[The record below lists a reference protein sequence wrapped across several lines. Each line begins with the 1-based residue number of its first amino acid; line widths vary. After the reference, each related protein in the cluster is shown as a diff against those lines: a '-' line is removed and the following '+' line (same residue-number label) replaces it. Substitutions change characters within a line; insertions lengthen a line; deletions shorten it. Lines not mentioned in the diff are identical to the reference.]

1 MYIISS
7 LEVIV
12 LDKYKR
18 LPLRIESGRRL
29 FYNQISVIE
38 KVKEIEDLLEEYP
51 YIKDISKE
59 ILLKKDINELDKQDI
74 INRHKAYEYI
84 LSGKMINE
92 ENLKMLYDI
101 RSKDLLDDYSK
112 ENMGKFYR
120 QDAVLIIRDGNY
132 LNHIEGMDY
141 KKIDRYVNHLLDF
154 IGGYDLDELIKSQV
168 IHFYLYYIH
177 PYFDINKRTSRAL
190 SMWYLVNKDKYQ
202 YTLFERGIS
211 LNRGRYKKLLFDSR
225 NGNLTKF
232 LNLIILEVQREM
244 ERQIVINSIEK
255 YAELNSEEEKIIGY
269 LLTLSNITIKDLA
282 NKYNLYNQRMTT
294 DDFAYEYVF
303 PLMGKNVLLNLG
315 LTTHK
320 ISKNMPN
327 IVLAL
332 NRQMIDVNKLK
343 TVDIKK
349 YSK

>member
-1 MYIISS
+1 M
-7 LEVIV
+7 EVIT

-29 FYNQISVIE
+29 FYNQISVMENI
-38 KVKEIEDLLEEYP
+38 KEIQSLLEEYP
-51 YIKDISKE
+51 FIKDTAKE
-59 ILLKKDINELDKQDI
+59 ILFKSDVNASDKQDI
-74 INRHKAYEYI
+74 INRYKTYNYI

-92 ENLKMLYDI
+92 ENLKKMYDL
-101 RSKDLLDDYSK
+101 RSNNLLDDYSK
-112 ENMGKFYR
+112 KHMGKFYR
-120 QDAVLIIRDGNY
+120 KDAVLIIRNGNY
-132 LNHIEGMDY
+132 FNYIEGMDF
-141 KKIDRYVNHLLDF
+141 KKIDRYVKHLLDF
-154 IGGYDLDELIKSQV
+154 IDGYDLDDLIKSQI

-202 YTLFERGIS
+202 YTLFERGLS
-211 LNRGRYKKLLFDSR
+211 LNRSRYKKLLIDSR
-225 NGNLTKF
+225 NGNLTNF
-232 LNLIILEVQREM
+232 LNLIILETQREI

-282 NKYNLYNQRMTT
+282 NKYNLYNQRITT
-294 DDFAYEYVF
+294 DDFAYKYVF
-303 PLMGKNVLLNLG
+303 PLIGKNVLLNLG

-320 ISKNMPN
+320 ISKSMPN

-332 NRQMIDVNKLK
+332 NRQMINANLK